1 MQFENSVR
9 RHNHIGLVQA
19 LLLALAKASMLS
31 AVEENAKKVMKERI
45 EQRKTL
51 GDVMDED

>member
-1 MQFENSVR
+1 
-9 RHNHIGLVQA
+9 
-19 LLLALAKASMLS
+19 LS